1 MERRREEERTSL
13 RNAVFNCRIRGR
25 TQSSASESSEIVE
38 QDNLEINSVRDV
50 GATTYPCK
58 NLSFCS
64 LSSSAFVRTQK
75 PILPQ
80 LLGLL
85 VNPQETFQVLLMMLQ
100 LVAGQTDVTP
110 HRTSRVHTE
119 GTVGGSDLENK
130 ALVFSLR
137 LLKQS
142 KGRGIQGS
150 CDREKGLFP

>member
-1 MERRREEERTSL
+1 MQSL
-13 RNAVFNCRIRGR
+13 
-25 TQSSASESSEIVE
+25 IVG
-38 QDNLEINSVRDV
+38 LEGGLRALLLNPAKSWNKITLKLTLRDV

-64 LSSSAFVRTQK
+64 LSSSAFVGTQK
-75 PILPQ
+75 PVLPQ

>member
-25 TQSSASESSEIVE
+25 TRSSDSESSEIVE
-38 QDNLEINSVRDV
+38 QDNLEINSLREVR
-50 GATTYPCK
+50 ATYQCK

-64 LSSSAFVRTQK
+64 LSSGTFIGTQK
-75 PILPQ
+75 SVLPQ
-80 LLGLL
+80 LMGLL
-85 VNPQETFQVLLMMLQ
+85 VNPQETLQVLLMMSQ

-150 CDREKGLFP
+150 CDREKELFP

>member
-1 MERRREEERTSL
+1 MQSL
-13 RNAVFNCRIRGR
+13 
-25 TQSSASESSEIVE
+25 IVG
-38 QDNLEINSVRDV
+38 LEGGLRALLLNPVKLWNKITLKLTLRDV

-64 LSSSAFVRTQK
+64 LSSSAFVGTQK